1 LELAKV
7 FKKLWGKFLS
17 LKPWQ
22 KATIV
27 TAFVISGII
36 SSATDSSTSTKDV
49 TPSASITPAVSPTP
63 EATVSPSES
72 PTPTAS
78 PTPETPI
85 EFRFAAL
92 RDLKDMRTDVND
104 ARAGITG
111 NGLGRYYWNVAEIN
125 FNLAQLALLLPRE
138 EYAERWN
145 SKLEILTLAVR
156 GLSAG
161 EEELTISKAKAQLN
175 KVLNAIPALESV
187 AKSLAN

>member
-1 LELAKV
+1 M
-7 FKKLWGKFLS
+7 FKKLWGKFLA
-17 LKPWQ
+17 LKHWQ
-22 KATIV
+22 RAAIV

-36 SSATDSSTSTKDV
+36 STATDSSTSTKDA
-49 TPSASITPAVSPTP
+49 TPSPSPTKS
-63 EATVSPSES
+63 VSPSPEVTLS
-72 PTPTAS
+72 PSENPTPTAS
-78 PTPETPI
+78 PTPETPL
-85 EFRFAAL
+85 EFRVAAL
-92 RDLKDMRTDVND
+92 RDLKDLRTDVND
-104 ARAGITG
+104 ARTAISG
-111 NGLGRYYWNVAEIN
+111 NGLGRFYWNVAEIN

-138 EYAERWN
+138 EFAERWN